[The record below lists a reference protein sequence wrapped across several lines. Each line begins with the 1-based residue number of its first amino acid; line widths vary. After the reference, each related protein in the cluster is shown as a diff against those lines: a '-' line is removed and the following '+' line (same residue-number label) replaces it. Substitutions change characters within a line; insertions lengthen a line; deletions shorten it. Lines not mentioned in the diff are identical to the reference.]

1 MRLFKPIWE
10 SQNRRKIE
18 RFIENP
24 TSENILTM
32 IAISCDFPDLRS
44 RAAGRLTQQEK
55 LVNVAETTLDLADLP
70 TFLAAV
76 CRASEF
82 EDLTAYREIT
92 DRIESEVLLNE
103 IARALSEHEGT
114 PEMLAQDPRL
124 FGSAERNPETGETGE
139 PESDK

>member
-92 DRIESEVLLNE
+92 DRI
-103 IARALSEHEGT
+103 
-114 PEMLAQDPRL
+114 
-124 FGSAERNPETGETGE
+124 
-139 PESDK
+139 